1 LPVYPG
7 ASGHPTYLSAE
18 MVSAGAVGLVLKRTA
33 ATELLPAVQAVLAG
47 RSYVSSQG

>member
-1 LPVYPG
+1 
-7 ASGHPTYLSAE
+7 

-47 RSYVSSQG
+47 RSYVSSQGYEVCFSGFVADAELTSP